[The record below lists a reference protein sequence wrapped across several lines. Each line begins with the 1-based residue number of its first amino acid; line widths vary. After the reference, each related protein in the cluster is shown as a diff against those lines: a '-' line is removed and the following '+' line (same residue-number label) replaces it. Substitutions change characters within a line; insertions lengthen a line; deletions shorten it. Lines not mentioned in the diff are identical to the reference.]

1 MNFLIE
7 KEKILPLSRGSIVCL
22 IFIVSNLSIGN
33 ILAESV
39 VAVIPF
45 RLSASLLSVNV
56 RGPNVNILLA
66 VGYLQGLCTDIAC
79 RTGLIFFAFFSR
91 MEGSAKRRVV
101 RVAREE
107 RRAVFF
113 ASRFARALVYCASA
127 PLIGLFCR
135 LKLTYFSK
143 KA

>member
-7 KEKILPLSRGSIVCL
+7 KEKIFPLSRGSIVCL
-22 IFIVSNLSIGN
+22 IFIVSNLSNRN

-79 RTGLIFFAFFSR
+79 RTGLIFLRFSV
-91 MEGSAKRRVV
+91 EW
-101 RVAREE
+101 RE
-107 RRAVFF
+107 
-113 ASRFARALVYCASA
+113 A
-127 PLIGLFCR
+127 PSG
-135 LKLTYFSK
+135 
-143 KA
+143 A

>member
-7 KEKILPLSRGSIVCL
+7 KEKIVPLSRGSIVCL
-22 IFIVSNLSIGN
+22 IFIVSNLSNEN

-45 RLSASLLSVNV
+45 RLSASLLSVSV

-79 RTGLIFFAFFSR
+79 RTGLIFLRFSV
-91 MEGSAKRRVV
+91 EW
-101 RVAREE
+101 RE
-107 RRAVFF
+107 
-113 ASRFARALVYCASA
+113 A
-127 PLIGLFCR
+127 PSG
-135 LKLTYFSK
+135 
-143 KA
+143 A

>member
-7 KEKILPLSRGSIVCL
+7 KEKIVPLSRGSIVCL
-22 IFIVSNLSIGN
+22 IFIVSNLSNEN

-79 RTGLIFFAFFSR
+79 RTGLIFLRFSV
-91 MEGSAKRRVV
+91 EW
-101 RVAREE
+101 RE
-107 RRAVFF
+107 
-113 ASRFARALVYCASA
+113 A
-127 PLIGLFCR
+127 PSG
-135 LKLTYFSK
+135 
-143 KA
+143 A